1 MGITFCRVRIRN
13 PIEGTSPE
21 ELEAKVDTG
30 SVMLVIPRSLAER
43 HRFPKIR
50 KQRMSYADGRTTE
63 KDVVGGVEVEIL
75 GRKGWFD
82 AIVEE
87 GRENVLIGAIILEEL
102 DLIVEPRSRKVF
114 PNPRSKDMPMSE
126 IE

>member
-1 MGITFCRVRIRN
+1 MGITFCKIKIRN
-13 PIEGTSPE
+13 PIKGTEPE

-30 SVMLVIPRSLAER
+30 AVMLVIPSQIAEK
-43 HRFPKIR
+43 HKFPKIR
-50 KQRMSYADGRTTE
+50 KQKVVYADGRTAE
-63 KDVVGGVEVEIL
+63 KDVVGAVEVEIF

-87 GRENVLIGAIILEEL
+87 RRETILVGAIVLEEL
-102 DLIVEPRSRKVF
+102 DLIVEPASRKLF